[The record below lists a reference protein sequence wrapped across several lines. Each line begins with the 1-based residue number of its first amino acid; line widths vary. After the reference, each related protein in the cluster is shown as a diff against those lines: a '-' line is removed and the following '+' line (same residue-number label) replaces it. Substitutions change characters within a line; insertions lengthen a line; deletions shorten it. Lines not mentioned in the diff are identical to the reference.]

1 MRAHEALE
9 ILAHLPPN
17 TPGGSEQPFSD
28 KRFSKFWCPFHKG
41 RKVWLQVYQPHPGAV
56 AFTCSEACL
65 PHSWIYDLLHAR
77 FLRRGYDPFYFQ
89 VVVTRI
95 TTVRTMAT
103 LGKVADVSGGIG
115 ETAVA
120 VPFQSKSV
128 WALHSEDIKKWK
140 SVAEH
145 QTCE

>member
-56 AFTCSEACL
+56 AFTCSEGCL

-89 VVVTRI
+89 VVVTRL
-95 TTVRTMAT
+95 TTTSSGVRSDWARYCQDLRTW
-103 LGKVADVSGGIG
+103 G
-115 ETAVA
+115 EVT
-120 VPFQSKSV
+120 
-128 WALHSEDIKKWK
+128 H
-140 SVAEH
+140 
-145 QTCE
+145 